1 MSAVG
6 IIVREWDGTAIGRV
20 DADTAARLVAAGAEY
35 AGQRRRR
42 YIRLPRGTRVPIRAV
57 GLLWER
63 IERALKLYGP
73 RARLHGKPVGLDRVD
88 HPHLVRRRPADLPPP
103 PSDDV
108 RHEQAIKRLV
118 KWKGGPHETR

>member
-1 MSAVG
+1 MSAGNIV
-6 IIVREWDGTAIGRV
+6 VREWDGTAVGRV
-20 DADTAARLVAAGAEY
+20 DADTGARLVAAGAEY

-73 RARLHGKPVGLDRVD
+73 AGLRALDHGELRLERQ
-88 HPHLVRRRPADLPPP
+88 AMLPPP
-103 PSDDV
+103 PSDEV
-108 RHEQAIKRLV
+108 RREQALKRLV
-118 KWKGGPHETR
+118 KWLPEERRTP

>member
-1 MSAVG
+1 VSAVG

-42 YIRLPRGTRVPIRAV
+42 YIRLPRGTCVPIRAV
-57 GLLWER
+57 GLPWGR

-73 RARLHGKPVGLDRVD
+73 AGLRALD
-88 HPHLVRRRPADLPPP
+88 HSKLRRERQAMLPPA
-103 PSDDV
+103 PSDAV

-118 KWKGGPHETR
+118 KWLPEERSTHETR

>member
-1 MSAVG
+1 VSAVG

-57 GLLWER
+57 GLLWQR
-63 IERALKLYGP
+63 IERTLKLYGP
-73 RARLHGKPVGLDRVD
+73 AGLRALDHAALTRE
-88 HPHLVRRRPADLPPP
+88 RPAALPGP
-103 PSDDV
+103 PSDEV
-108 RHEQAIKRLV
+108 RHEQAIQRFVRWLPEKRR
-118 KWKGGPHETR
+118 TS

>member
-73 RARLHGKPVGLDRVD
+73 AGLRALDHAAVTRE
-88 HPHLVRRRPADLPPP
+88 RETTLPPP
-103 PSDDV
+103 PSDEV
-108 RHEQAIKRLV
+108 RREQALKRLV
-118 KWKGGPHETR
+118 EWMPEERRTP